1 MDKDGLQYKIFK
13 NALYIILIIS
23 LVFLTKTII
32 TNNAENNNFDIENG
46 INNQFYYEELFDP
59 IYYSYNYEN
68 YKNIYS
74 QPNLK
79 KYNDCAEY
87 ELDLYPDNFLNA
99 LEKSQKAHNIYFKN
113 PSHDN
118 MHYMVEAQY
127 DTAFAYIEDNKRFI
141 QSLLDIEE
149 DVNFVMSNDEII
161 TVSKLREYLQK
172 NIDNGYAM
180 IEKINKRSQ
189 SNGHSIYTEYN
200 LEQYPNPELSK
211 TDNID
216 LTNIITDDE
225 ALKLFKLY
233 VKNSKDDI
241 STQKK
246 LDSYNVEDIFLTKIP
261 LKCYD
266 EYTEVYGVDDDIYAH
281 MFYANIYGKTGIVEQ
296 YKYNEVWDMPFAGC
310 NCPFIEE
317 DRINWYLMKYIKDKI
332 LTNKYLGD
340 SRIEKKFI
348 NSPTYTN
355 SKIVSDYYEKELKI
369 AFLKNNITNKHN
381 EMWRLYNQINTKYFL
396 YDEAANDINHKESLK
411 YFEGPSDNVCEEYQ
425 NYVFVE
431 SMFHLNF
438 MRWSESV
445 FILNND
451 IELDKYEDRQY
462 TINITDEKKFLY
474 EVLENE

>member
-1 MDKDGLQYKIFK
+1 
-13 NALYIILIIS
+13 
-23 LVFLTKTII
+23 
-32 TNNAENNNFDIENG
+32 
-46 INNQFYYEELFDP
+46 
-59 IYYSYNYEN
+59 
-68 YKNIYS
+68 
-74 QPNLK
+74 
-79 KYNDCAEY
+79 
-87 ELDLYPDNFLNA
+87 
-99 LEKSQKAHNIYFKN
+99 
-113 PSHDN
+113 
-118 MHYMVEAQY
+118 
-127 DTAFAYIEDNKRFI
+127 
-141 QSLLDIEE
+141 
-149 DVNFVMSNDEII
+149 
-161 TVSKLREYLQK
+161 
-172 NIDNGYAM
+172 
-180 IEKINKRSQ
+180 
-189 SNGHSIYTEYN
+189 
-200 LEQYPNPELSK
+200 
-211 TDNID
+211 
-216 LTNIITDDE
+216 
-225 ALKLFKLY
+225 
-233 VKNSKDDI
+233 
-241 STQKK
+241 
-246 LDSYNVEDIFLTKIP
+246 
-261 LKCYD
+261 
-266 EYTEVYGVDDDIYAH
+266 